1 VISVII
7 PTVPGREKL
16 FEVVRGAYLLY
27 GAGDQALEV
36 IVEYDHPTV
45 GCAWQAG
52 AEKAQGD
59 YIHMGND
66 DCQPQPGWFEHA
78 VEAVNRGF
86 LPSPTVR
93 SQDGVWQSLPKW
105 GHETPDWTPVECA
118 TIPFLGRRQWEAVQP
133 LLTSHY
139 YSDNFIT
146 YRAVAAGW
154 PCVLRKGY
162 AFIHHWAQERRG
174 AGMGSQG
181 VRDAYDKRLFS
192 IAQNMVERGFW
203 DKPWPSGGRA

>member
-1 VISVII
+1 MISVII
-7 PTVPGREKL
+7 PTVPGREAI
-16 FEVVRGAYLLY
+16 FERVRTAYLHNQPF
-27 GAGDQALEV
+27 GGLEI

-52 AEKAQGD
+52 AEKAHGD

-66 DCQPQPGWFEHA
+66 DCVPQPFWWQPA
-78 VEAVNRGF
+78 KEAVDQGF
-86 LPSPTVR
+86 MPSPMVR
-93 SQDGVWQSLPKW
+93 DDRGYPQALPEW
-105 GHETPDWTPVECA
+105 GQVADDWTPVVCA
-118 TIPFLGRRQWEAVQP
+118 TIPFMGRHQWEAIQP

-146 YRAVAAGW
+146 WRAAAAGW
-154 PCVLRKGY
+154 PCVLRLGY
-162 AFIHHWAQERRG
+162 SFTHYWAQERRG

-181 VRDAYDKRLFS
+181 LRDAYDKRLFD

-203 DKPWPSGGRA
+203 QRPWPPGGRA